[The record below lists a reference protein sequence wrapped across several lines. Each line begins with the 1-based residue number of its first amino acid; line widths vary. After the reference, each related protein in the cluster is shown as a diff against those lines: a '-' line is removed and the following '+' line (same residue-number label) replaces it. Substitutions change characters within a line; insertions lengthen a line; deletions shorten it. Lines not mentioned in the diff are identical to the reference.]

1 MSAVQTKSTIETNS
15 NCSAWL
21 RFKMNSKIGL
31 KLNNFCKKKFF
42 DQMYSLESDEMTAL

>member
-1 MSAVQTKSTIETNS
+1 MSAVQTKSTIETNL

-31 KLNNFCKKKFF
+31 KLNKSCKGIFF
-42 DQMYSLESDEMTAL
+42 DSMPSLESDEMTAL

>member
-1 MSAVQTKSTIETNS
+1 MSAVQTKSTIETNL

-31 KLNNFCKKKFF
+31 KHPLPPNSTC
-42 DQMYSLESDEMTAL
+42 DPPQTLRPVIVGLP